1 MDRVVFVAGNAGKQ
15 LLHTQA
21 VNSNNLANANTT
33 GFQAEMAKFSSRIV
47 TGSGFRSRVFA
58 VAENNGFSFAK
69 GEIQSTGRTLDVA
82 VNGDGWLAV
91 QAPDGSEAYTRAG
104 NLHINVNGQL
114 LTRSD
119 YPVLGDAG
127 PIIVPQNQTLEIG
140 SDGTVSVRPLGQQ
153 PNTLSEVGR
162 IKIVSPDKE
171 DLEKGPDGLLRMR
184 KGKQAPDASTDVSL
198 ISGALEGSNVNSVEA
213 MVNMISLARLFDVT
227 VKIMSTAKEMDERT
241 TQIMN
246 MNQ

>member
-1 MDRVVFVAGNAGKQ
+1 MDRVVFVSGNAGKQ
-15 LLHTQA
+15 LLRAQA

-33 GFQAEMAKFSSRIV
+33 GFQAEIAKFSSRV
-47 TGSGFRSRVFA
+47 VSGAGFESRVFA
-58 VAENNGFSFAK
+58 VAEDNGSSFAK
-69 GEIQSTGRTLDVA
+69 GEIQTTGRTLDVA

-104 NLHINVNGQL
+104 NLHVNINGQL
-114 LTRSD
+114 MTRSEA
-119 YPVLGDAG
+119 PVLGDSG
-127 PIIVPQNQTLEIG
+127 PIVIPENQKLEIG
-140 SDGTVSVRPLGQQ
+140 TDGTISVRPLGQQ

-162 IKIVSPDKE
+162 IKMVSPAAEELK
-171 DLEKGPDGLLRMR
+171 KGADGLLRMR
-184 KGKQAPDASTDVSL
+184 DGSDAPASTDVTL
-198 ISGALEGSNVNSVEA
+198 ISGALESSNVNGVEA

-246 MNQ
+246 MG